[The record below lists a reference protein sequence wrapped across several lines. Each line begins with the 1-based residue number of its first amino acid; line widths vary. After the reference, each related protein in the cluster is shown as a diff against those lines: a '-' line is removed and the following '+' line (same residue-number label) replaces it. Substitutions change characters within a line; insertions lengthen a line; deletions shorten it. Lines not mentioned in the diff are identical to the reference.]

1 MLLEKSDRNAD
12 LYRRPGI
19 VSDGGSQAILYYEH
33 QDTSPLR
40 ARLCIIG

>member
-19 VSDGGSQAILYYEH
+19 VSDGGSQAILSYEH
-33 QDTSPLR
+33 QDSSPLR